1 MASLAGVCID
11 CSDDPAGRSL
21 ILIGGHTEPV
31 IEFSTAFLFFVQ
43 SMALLGIELLANTI
57 RDISVGLENPTL
69 LYIFNEGLEM
79 VCLHPMVSFS
89 LWILPAV
96 LSFVATRRPGI
107 SYNTI
112 HIAPD
117 GILAGYLFGVNLSVS
132 ISKYLS
138 SHR

>member
-1 MASLAGVCID
+1 MIDSVQPSLVGMASLAGVCID

-69 LYIFNEGLEM
+69 LHIFDEGLQM
-79 VCLHPMVSFS
+79 VCFQSMMPLS
-89 LWILPAV
+89 L
-96 LSFVATRRPGI
+96 
-107 SYNTI
+107 
-112 HIAPD
+112 
-117 GILAGYLFGVNLSVS
+117 
-132 ISKYLS
+132 
-138 SHR
+138 